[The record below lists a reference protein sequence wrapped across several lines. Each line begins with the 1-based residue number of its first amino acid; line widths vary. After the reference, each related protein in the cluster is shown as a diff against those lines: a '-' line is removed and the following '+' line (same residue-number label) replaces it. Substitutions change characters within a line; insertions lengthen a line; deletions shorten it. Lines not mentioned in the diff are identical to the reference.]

1 MVISP
6 MLAVHVTPSCSE
18 SAFMELLTR
27 HAPVPQERSISPT
40 LPIRAA
46 FTGTL
51 ASVIGLS
58 LTWPV

>member
-6 MLAVHVTPSCSE
+6 MLEVQVTPSCSE
-18 SAFMELLTR
+18 IAFIELLTR
-27 HAPVPQERSISPT
+27 HAPVPQDNSIRPT

-58 LTWPV
+58 FTCPV